1 MAKDN
6 TIEKKKAAHVR
17 AERDILS
24 EADVENPWIVTLHC
38 SFQVRSLPYA
48 EEILD
53 SNACWR
59 HSHSLIIGREESVFG
74 YGVYYRRRFND
85 AADEEG
91 HFHRDSHPT
100 NCG

>member
-38 SFQVRSLPYA
+38 SFQVRSLSYA
-48 EEILD
+48 E
-53 SNACWR
+53 
-59 HSHSLIIGREESVFG
+59 
-74 YGVYYRRRFND
+74 
-85 AADEEG
+85 
-91 HFHRDSHPT
+91 
-100 NCG
+100 